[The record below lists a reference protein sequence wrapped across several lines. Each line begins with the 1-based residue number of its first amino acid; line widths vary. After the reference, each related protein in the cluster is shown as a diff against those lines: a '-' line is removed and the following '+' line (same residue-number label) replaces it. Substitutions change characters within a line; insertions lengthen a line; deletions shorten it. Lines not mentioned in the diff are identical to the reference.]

1 MVNLPSKTPV
11 EVLVPVVEE
20 VIELEKP
27 KRGRPKKNKDIA
39 SEEVLVPAFEE
50 VNEPEKPKRG
60 RPKKNKDIALKN
72 RVRGVCAEVRSMMEE
87 LGLGDLA
94 VKESTGERA
103 LEPTLEEVVEPAL
116 KEVVEPAL
124 GEVELAVT
132 EVATVGKTVER
143 RKVVSPALKSGVRK
157 RFKKVAKSRSPKSKA
172 GGKRMRE
179 SVPPSTNTSPV
190 LKPPQKSRRVTRRG
204 AGIVE
209 RLIA

>member
-1 MVNLPSKTPV
+1 M
-11 EVLVPVVEE
+11 VPVVEE
-20 VIELEKP
+20 VIEL
-27 KRGRPKKNKDIA
+27 
-39 SEEVLVPAFEE
+39 
-50 VNEPEKPKRG
+50 EKPKRG

-103 LEPTLEEVVEPAL
+103 LEPTLEEVVEPALKEVVEPAL